1 MIETPYNITFDQAE
15 LCSYTKVDDATV
27 YMVSMVTP
35 SLCPGIPNDKAPR
48 TTQFTNVRLSQT
60 TAARMVSVSAAVFC
74 NAEIDDGKRVLKCII
89 ENLTAEN
96 IVSQQSIFN
105 ILAHVLVARNML

>member
-48 TTQFTNVRLSQT
+48 TT
-60 TAARMVSVSAAVFC
+60 
-74 NAEIDDGKRVLKCII
+74 
-89 ENLTAEN
+89 
-96 IVSQQSIFN
+96 
-105 ILAHVLVARNML
+105 